1 MIDSSDSGAD
11 TAMLVALFAACE
23 ARWDESVRHD
33 RFLAA
38 CRDGGAWA
46 FAAARYRGALD
57 ARAGDEVAIACLARV
72 RAGAEV
78 ALAAG
83 PARRHAARE
92 GEGDGDGRRHA
103 AREGEGDGRTHG
115 RPRAVTIVVVLAVI
129 VLAAVLVLR
138 LGKARVRAAVDLD
151 PGAVEPLPTI
161 APAR

>member
-23 ARWDESVRHD
+23 ARWDEPVRHD

-83 PARRHAARE
+83 P
-92 GEGDGDGRRHA
+92 GRRHA
-103 AREGEGDGRTHG
+103 AREGDGPGRRHG

-161 APAR
+161 APVR